1 MKKVALLFKVMLLL
15 LLPVAGG
22 MAPQWVADERREKC
36 WRDAVLPRDLF
47 FHQRC
52 YDNIDIFKMHFLFSK
67 SSQSS
72 VDGEN
77 TVIIH

>member
-47 FHQRC
+47 FH
-52 YDNIDIFKMHFLFSK
+52 
-67 SSQSS
+67 
-72 VDGEN
+72 
-77 TVIIH
+77 